1 MNHYI
6 NVVSYIPLR
15 GKSYIPLPKE
25 LRNSKKGLINLK
37 NEDNKCFLW
46 CHIRH
51 KNPVK
56 IHPERVKMS
65 DKEFVQKLDY
75 SGITF
80 PVQIKDVGK
89 IEKQNSINIS
99 IFGYENEKLYPI
111 RLSEKKCNDH
121 MDLLFITEGENEKT
135 KSHFV
140 FIQNFDRLMYNFTE
154 HKDTKDFCKRCLHCF
169 SSKNLLERHKG
180 DCFLI
185 NFFFF
190 HEHLFIYFSSLRYSI
205 YITILTLLTIR
216 VTYTENTITQLNVIQ
231 TI

>member
-1 MNHYI
+1 MRLRKEREDGTIYKEPYFSSSTMTVTNKDEILEKIELAEEEILKRIAVWISESSGWVIEEILNHYI

-15 GKSYIPLPKE
+15 GNSYIPLPKE

-80 PVQIKDVGK
+80 PMQIKDVGK
-89 IEKQNSINIS
+89 IEKQNSININ
-99 IFGYENEKLYPI
+99 IFGYENDDNLSNQNI
-111 RLSEKKCNDH
+111 RRK
-121 MDLLFITEGENEKT
+121 I
-135 KSHFV
+135 
-140 FIQNFDRLMYNFTE
+140 
-154 HKDTKDFCKRCLHCF
+154 
-169 SSKNLLERHKG
+169 
-180 DCFLI
+180 
-185 NFFFF
+185 
-190 HEHLFIYFSSLRYSI
+190 
-205 YITILTLLTIR
+205 
-216 VTYTENTITQLNVIQ
+216 
-231 TI
+231 